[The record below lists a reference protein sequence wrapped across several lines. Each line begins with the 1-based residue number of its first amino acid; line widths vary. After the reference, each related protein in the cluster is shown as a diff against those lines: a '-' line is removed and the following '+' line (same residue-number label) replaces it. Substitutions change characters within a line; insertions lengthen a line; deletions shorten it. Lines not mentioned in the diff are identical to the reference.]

1 MSWMR
6 SFRRVSLRGALVGGV
21 AAAAAMSGVGLYA
34 LGNASAQDPP
44 EAFSTPD
51 EGITFA
57 QITDNRP
64 LDLSR
69 SGGRIGFVWAGHSIP
84 GQATGTSYFSQDR
97 DPDRSHTAEWYATHA
112 PDEIVY
118 KCDRKSPAP
127 LFTYPWG
134 YYVPVDTAN
143 PAVREYLLNRYLAPA
158 RRSANS
164 VIALD
169 NVVLRNNG
177 HRCGVYRNGQWVQL
191 FSGEASDPRFTAAV
205 LDWIAWIAA
214 RIHANGGL
222 LAING
227 KVDPSDEESTK
238 RLIGLADIWLD
249 ENAFTR
255 DCKPRASDQEW
266 RVKMEISRWAAARMP
281 WISLEKTCAS
291 PADLSEEEAQWVA
304 GNFLLA
310 KGKQSYLAV
319 FHQSDPPR
327 TMLRYPPTLNPPV
340 GTPQGT
346 AFAVPGGGMA
356 RRFSRGL
363 VVVNPNSAT
372 QLVFSLPPGSWISIG
387 GAAAPAK
394 VVLGPTSAAIF
405 LSRQGAGVKLVG
417 R

>member
-1 MSWMR
+1 MELPMMSWMR
-6 SFRRVSLRGALVGGV
+6 SFHRVSSRRALVV
-21 AAAAAMSGVGLYA
+21 ALATAAAMSGAALYGLGSDSGA
-34 LGNASAQDPP
+34 GSPA
-44 EAFSTPD
+44 AFSTPD

-69 SGGRIGFVWAGHSIP
+69 SGGRIGFVWAGHGIP
-84 GQATGTSYFSQDR
+84 GQATGTSYFPQDR
-97 DPDRSHTAEWYATHA
+97 DPDRSHTAQWYTAHA

-143 PAVREYLLNRYLAPA
+143 PTVRQYLLNRYIVPA
-158 RRSANS
+158 LRSGS
-164 VIALD
+164 RVIALD
-169 NVVLRNNG
+169 NVTLRNNG

-281 WISLEKTCAS
+281 WVSLEKTCAS
-291 PADLSEEEAQWVA
+291 PAQLSDEEAQWVA
-304 GNFLLA
+304 ANFLLA

-319 FHQSDPPR
+319 FHQSDPAR
-327 TMLRYPPTLNPPV
+327 TVLHYPPTLNPPV
-340 GTPQGT
+340 GAPEGA

-372 QLVFSLPPGSWISIG
+372 ELDYSLPTGSWMSIG
-387 GAAAPAK
+387 HAAVPGK
-394 VVLGPTSAAIF
+394 VVLAPTSAAIF
-405 LSRQGAGVKLVG
+405 LSR
-417 R
+417 